1 MWSWVP
7 WDLGLR
13 ITVLAKPS
21 SILAVSQDEHIIGVG
36 KEYGRKDG
44 RR

>member
-1 MWSWVP
+1 MVMS
-7 WDLGLR
+7 LIGLR
-13 ITVLAKPS
+13 TKNNCAGKGQQQLAFT
-21 SILAVSQDEHIIGVG
+21 QDEHIIGVG